1 MPVFGGPKRFPI
13 SSATVSCSSATCGHV
28 EIVFATYLS
37 SLAPTSAVLS
47 VEKNNVMFPLNEHI
61 IGPRWAIRKKSE
73 AKNFEL
79 VQEWKCVLNFHSFS
93 SWYIFFVV
101 LRFADFNIIF
111 FLIAWNHSVRERER
125 EIISSKWIYRA
136 RNFPFANVL
145 VAQYVIV
152 YIISVSTLVA
162 EANLQILSRW
172 TLNSRKKGWE
182 L

>member
-93 SWYIFFVV
+93 NWYIFFCRVT
-101 LRFADFNIIF
+101 LCRFQYYIF
-111 FLIAWNHSVRERER
+111 SHCLKSFGERERER
-125 EIISSKWIYRA
+125 LFLANGFIARAISRSPMFSLH
-136 RNFPFANVL
+136 NMLSCTLFLFPL
-145 VAQYVIV
+145 
-152 YIISVSTLVA
+152 
-162 EANLQILSRW
+162 
-172 TLNSRKKGWE
+172 
-182 L
+182 